1 MLIIYMCIKFSL
13 FFYYSLETK
22 PNCFIKLHL
31 KENVQK
37 MHSLFFPPKKTKRFQ
52 KSKTSFL
59 VYIHTYIL
67 FEIFCKKLFF
77 FLPKSK

>member
-1 MLIIYMCIKFSL
+1 MLIMYMCIKFSF

-37 MHSLFFPPKKTKRFQ
+37 MHSLFFSQKKTKQNDFKNQ
-52 KSKTSFL
+52 KQFFS
-59 VYIHTYIL
+59 YTYID
-67 FEIFCKKLFF
+67 IFYLKYFAKN
-77 FLPKSK
+77 